1 MLLYADQAHLTEII
15 LLGLLKKKQKKKAIF
30 WLLNNLS

>member
-15 LLGLLKKKQKKKAIF
+15 LLGLLKKKQKKKPF
-30 WLLNNLS
+30 FGY